1 MGYLLFY
8 SLVLSVIIA
17 GTGKSRFSLPLVL
30 QTAGPSVGN
39 DSTDKIS
46 GQRSISLVQDG
57 FTYCQSPITSM
68 IASRRVSLP
77 ISRPG

>member
-30 QTAGPSVGN
+30 QQPALPWGMIRLT
-39 DSTDKIS
+39 
-46 GQRSISLVQDG
+46 RSLVSALYHS
-57 FTYCQSPITSM
+57 FKMASPT
-68 IASRRVSLP
+68 ASPRLHL
-77 ISRPG
+77 